1 MNTLTITWIALP
13 LFIGFLIFLLPQ
25 LDRYLVLITLITS
38 TIYGLEILIANL
50 EFPLTLLD
58 NFGVTLLV
66 DQLSG
71 YFILTNA
78 LVMLSVLI
86 YCWQKEKHD
95 FFYGQMIILHGSL
108 NAIFVCAD
116 LMSLYVA
123 LEVSGIAAFLLMIYP
138 RHDRAIWVGLRYLFV
153 SNTAMLFYLVGAVL
167 VYQSNHSFSF
177 TGLNGASPEVIA
189 LIFMGLLS
197 KGGIFVSGFWLPL
210 THSESET
217 PVSALLSGIVVKA
230 SVFSLV
236 RCALI
241 VPELSPLV
249 QLAGLATA
257 LFGIGFAMFANDT
270 KRLLAFSTISQLGG
284 ILVSPAVGGFYALTH
299 GLAKSGLFLITGS
312 LPSRN
317 FQELEKTAINTRLWV
332 VLVIIITS
340 VCGLPLLAG
349 YEAKTL
355 MLKTLL
361 PWQGNIMTVVAV
373 GTVICLAK
381 FVFIPHNF
389 TATPPIVKPNLS
401 FALVFLVASLTLAN
415 MVYDQ
420 AYNLPDMTKAIAVA
434 VIGWLIY
441 YLIKPYLNRELPR
454 QLEQL
459 EHLIGFMTLVS
470 ILLFWAVLA

>member
-13 LFIGFLIFLLPQ
+13 LFVGFIIFLVPQ
-25 LDRYLVLITLITS
+25 LDRYLSLITFIAS

-50 EFPLTLLD
+50 QFPLTLLD

-116 LMSLYVA
+116 LMSVYIA
-123 LEVSGIAAFLLMIYP
+123 LEVSGIAAFLLMVYP
-138 RHDRAIWVGLRYLFV
+138 RHDRSIWVGLRYLFV

-177 TGLNGASPEVIA
+177 DGLNSASPEAIA

-197 KGGIFVSGFWLPL
+197 KGGIFISGFWLPL

-241 VPELSPLV
+241 VPELTPLV
-249 QLAGLATA
+249 QIAGLATA
-257 LFGIGFAMFANDT
+257 VFGVIFAIFANDT

-284 ILVSPAVGGFYALTH
+284 ILVNPAVGGFYALTH
-299 GLAKSGLFLITGS
+299 GLAKSGLFLTTGS
-312 LPSRN
+312 LPSRS
-317 FQELEKTAINTRLWV
+317 FQELEKTTINSRLWV
-332 VLVIIITS
+332 VLVIIIS
-340 VCGLPLLAG
+340 SICGLPLLAG

-361 PWQGNIMTVVAV
+361 PWQGAIMTGVAV

-381 FVFIPHNF
+381 FVFLPHSFKFVN
-389 TATPPIVKPNLS
+389 TTVKPNLS
-401 FALVFLVASLTLAN
+401 FALVFLIGSLSLAN
-415 MVYDQ
+415 IVYDQ
-420 AYNLPDMTKAIAVA
+420 AYNFPDMIKAIAV
-434 VIGWLIY
+434 VLIGWLIY

-459 EHLIGFMTLVS
+459 EHLIGMMTLVS
-470 ILLFWAVLA
+470 ILLFWAVLT